1 MLCCQKRHGGID
13 KGWAEVK
20 KSVLESAQEHL
31 KVRHSTEAKKVD
43 DRSHH

>member
-13 KGWAEVK
+13 KGWAKV
-20 KSVLESAQEHL
+20 KSVSESAQECL
-31 KVRHSTEAKKVD
+31 TVRHSKEAKKVD